1 MAGELQHAFMVTTG
15 RKSRAEP
22 FIQHFY
28 HEYSSHFPDPGVA
41 FESITARG
49 PFYMGL
55 NLMRIARNDYI
66 IESYRERLV
75 RQAKRLLRAS

>member
-1 MAGELQHAFMVTTG
+1 MVTTG

-22 FIQHFY
+22 FIRHFY
-28 HEYSSHFPDPGVA
+28 YEYSRHFPDPEVA

-66 IESYRERLV
+66 SESYGERLV
-75 RQAKRLLRAS
+75 RQAKRLLRVS